1 MWLGISIIELFPA
14 HLQIWFEGARLE
26 PAANVLTLTTA
37 DSLARLTPFRAFHR
51 SALIYDLNLLGLG
64 LDFDRK
70 KV

>member
-51 SALIYDLNLLGLG
+51 SARSNL
-64 LDFDRK
+64 
-70 KV
+70 